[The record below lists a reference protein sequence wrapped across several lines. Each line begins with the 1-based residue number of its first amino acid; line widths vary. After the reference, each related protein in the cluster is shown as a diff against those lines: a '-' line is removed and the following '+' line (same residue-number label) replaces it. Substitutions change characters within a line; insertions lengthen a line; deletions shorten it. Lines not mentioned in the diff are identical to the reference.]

1 MTSFSLTIH
10 EAATLLRT
18 HALSSQELTRS
29 VLGRIRATDAY
40 IHSYL
45 TVNEDEALQQAREA
59 DQRLSAKS
67 STSPLCGV
75 PFAIK
80 DVILTKGLRSTA
92 GSKMLEHFIPPYD
105 ATVIRHL
112 RDAGAVLIGKVN

>member
-1 MTSFSLTIH
+1 MTPFSLTIH

-18 HALSSQELTRS
+18 RVLSSQELTRS
-29 VLGRIRATDAY
+29 ILERIRVTDAR

-59 DQRLSAKS
+59 DQRLSTGS
-67 STSPLCGV
+67 STSPLCGI
-75 PFAIK
+75 PLAIK

-105 ATVIRHL
+105 ATVIRQL
-112 RDAGAVLIGKVN
+112 RDAGAVMIVK